1 MTGATN
7 ALLQVSNNSDFRLVL
22 VNEVNTLLGKRLL
35 GVRVQ
40 SLVPTGEWL
49 GEISS
54 GAS

>member
-1 MTGATN
+1 M
-7 ALLQVSNNSDFRLVL
+7 
-22 VNEVNTLLGKRLL
+22 NEVSTLLGQRQLS
-35 GVRVQ
+35 VRVQ